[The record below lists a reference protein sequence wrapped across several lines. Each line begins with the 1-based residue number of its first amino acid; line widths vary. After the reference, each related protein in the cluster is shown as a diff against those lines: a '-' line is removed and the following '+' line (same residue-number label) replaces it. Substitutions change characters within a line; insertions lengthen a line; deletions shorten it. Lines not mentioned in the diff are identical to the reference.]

1 MTVRIFRHYVPT
13 PMLLLGMVEGLL
25 LTLAVYA
32 GVWFVVHQGF
42 PTGNAVLDPL
52 LPRALLFPVIFLS
65 TMSAAGLYQVG
76 LRDGLQGIAIRLVSG
91 LLAGGLLLG
100 LVFYTF
106 PRLYIGGLA
115 FAASLAFAVVSI
127 VAVRLVY
134 YPLSAHEALKR
145 RVLVLGAGPQANLIE
160 QRLRRRSD
168 RRGLTIVGYVHT
180 RLEQDVV
187 ARSKLLKVETTLLEL
202 AERYRVSEIVIAL
215 DDRRSN
221 FPIDELIECKMSGIR
236 VTDLL
241 TFFERQ
247 TGTIPLDVLQPVH
260 IVFLDGFSHAVLRNT
275 GKRFFD
281 VLVSLGMLLVTLP
294 VSLGTAL
301 AIKLGEGWRAPVFY
315 RQDRVGRNGRL
326 FKVVKF
332 RSMRTDAERHGAQW
346 AAKDDPRVTRVG
358 GLIRKVRIDELPQL
372 WNVLQGDMSF
382 VGPRP
387 ERPEFVTDLQH
398 KIPYYSLR
406 HRVDPGITGW
416 AQVRYPYGSSE
427 RDAKE
432 KLQYDLYYIK
442 NYSMFLDLAILFQTV
457 QVILSG
463 QGAR

>member
-13 PMLLLGMVEGLL
+13 PMLLLGAVEGLL

-32 GVWFVVHQGF
+32 GVWVLVHQGF

-52 LPRALLFPVIFLS
+52 LPRALLFPAIFLS
-65 TMSAAGLYQVG
+65 TMSAAGLYEIG
-76 LRDGLQGIAIRLVSG
+76 LRDGAQGIAIRLAASF
-91 LLAGGLLLG
+91 LAGGLLLG
-100 LVFYTF
+100 LLFYTF

-115 FAASLAFAVVSI
+115 FAASLTIAAVAVV
-127 VAVRLVY
+127 ATRLVY
-134 YPLSAHEALKR
+134 YAIVDHEVLKR
-145 RVLVLGAGPQANLIE
+145 RILVLGAGPQANLVE
-160 QRLRRRSD
+160 QRLRRHSD

-187 ARSKLLKVETTLLEL
+187 PRSKLLKVETTLLEL
-202 AERYRVSEIVIAL
+202 AERHRCSEIVIAL

-221 FPIDELIECKMSGIR
+221 FPIDDLIECKMSGIR
-236 VTDLL
+236 VIDLL

-275 GKRFFD
+275 GKRVFD
-281 VLVSLGMLLVTLP
+281 LLASLGMLLVTLP
-294 VSLGTAL
+294 VFLGTAL
-301 AIKLGEGWRAPVFY
+301 AIKLEEGWRAPVFY
-315 RQDRVGRNGRL
+315 RQDRVGRKGQL
-326 FKVVKF
+326 FKVIKF

-346 AAKDDPRVTRVG
+346 ATRNDPRVTRVG
-358 GLIRKVRIDELPQL
+358 GFIRKVRIDELPQL

-387 ERPEFVTDLQH
+387 ERPEFVNDLQH

>member
-13 PMLLLGMVEGLL
+13 PMLLLGVVEAAL
-25 LTLAVYA
+25 LTFAVYA
-32 GVWFVVHQGF
+32 GVWFIVHQGF

-52 LPRALLFPVIFLS
+52 LPRALLFPAIFLL
-65 TMSAAGLYQVG
+65 TMSAAGLYDLG
-76 LRDGLQGIAIRLVSG
+76 LRDGFQGVAIRLVSS
-91 LLAGGLLLG
+91 LVAGVLLLG
-100 LVFYTF
+100 LVFYIF
-106 PRLYIGGLA
+106 PSLYMGPLA
-115 FAASLAFAVVSI
+115 FAASLAVGAVAI
-127 VAVRLVY
+127 VGVRLVY
-134 YPLSAHEALKR
+134 YALVDHEVFKR
-145 RVLVLGAGPQANLIE
+145 RILVLGAGPQANLIE

-180 RLEQDVV
+180 RLEQDIV
-187 ARSKLLKVETTLLEL
+187 ARGKLLKVETTLLDL
-202 AERYRVSEIVIAL
+202 AERHRVSEIVIAL

-236 VTDLL
+236 VIDLL

-247 TGTIPLDVLQPVH
+247 TGTIPLDVLQPVQN
-260 IVFLDGFSHAVLRNT
+260 VFLDGFSHAVLRNT
-275 GKRFFD
+275 SKRVFD
-281 VLVSLGMLLVTLP
+281 VLVSVGMLLVTLP
-294 VSLGTAL
+294 VSLGTAV
-301 AIKLGEGWRAPVFY
+301 AIKLEDGWRAPVFY
-315 RQDRVGRNGRL
+315 RQNRVGRNGRL

-332 RSMRTDAERHGAQW
+332 RSMCTDAERHGAQW

-358 GLIRKVRIDELPQL
+358 GFIRKVRIDELPQL

-387 ERPEFVTDLQH
+387 ERPEFVTDLQR

-442 NYSMFLDLAILFQTV
+442 NYSLFLDLAIIFQTV